1 MDNYFFENI
10 RKDTLKKIR
19 LLNLQKKFETGLI
32 SENDLSAGEKIEL
45 EKLYDE
51 QLIQLDIKIKNKK
64 NQLKKKITL
73 NNEYY
78 KKLIE
83 IKTKKMG

>member
-1 MDNYFFENI
+1 MNNYFLENI
-10 RKDTLKKIR
+10 RKDTLKRLR

-32 SENDLSAGEKIEL
+32 SENNLSAEEKIEL

-64 NQLKKKITL
+64 NQLKKKIIL